1 MVGNIMRRIPRR
13 QSISDIQNE
22 LNQLFDL
29 NWFNNGNLTS
39 SLREVEWIP
48 PINVKE
54 RPQDY
59 LISAELPGIDKKNVE
74 ISLENNMLTIQ
85 GKREEHKEEKDEK
98 FLRIES
104 SSGSF
109 LRRISLPDSVDTEK
123 ASADFKNGMLE
134 ITLPKTKATGATSI
148 KIND

>member
-1 MVGNIMRRIPRR
+1 MVGNIIRRIPRR

-22 LNQLFDL
+22 LNHLFDL

-39 SLREVEWIP
+39 SLREAEWIP

-134 ITLPKTKATGATSI
+134 ITLPKSKATGATSI

>member
-1 MVGNIMRRIPRR
+1 MKRIPRR
-13 QSISDIQNE
+13 SSLSDLQSE

-39 SLREVEWIP
+39 SLREADWVP

-54 RPQDY
+54 RQNDY
-59 LISAELPGIDKKNVE
+59 LIFAELPGIDKKNVE
-74 ISLENNMLTIQ
+74 ISIENNMLTIQ

-98 FLRIES
+98 FLRVES
-104 SSGSF
+104 TSGSF
-109 LRRISLPDSVDTEK
+109 MRRISLPDSVDTEK

-134 ITLPKTKATGATSI
+134 IILPKSKANGAKSI
-148 KIND
+148 KIRD